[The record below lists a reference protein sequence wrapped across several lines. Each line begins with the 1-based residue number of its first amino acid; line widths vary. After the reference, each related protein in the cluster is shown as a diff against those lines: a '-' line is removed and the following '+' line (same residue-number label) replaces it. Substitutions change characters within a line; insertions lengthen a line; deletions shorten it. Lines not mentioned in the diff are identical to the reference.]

1 MNKNHFCFLL
11 IPLLLASC
19 NGRNSNENSGAQKDD
34 SHAVIKNDVSIQFLS
49 MTDGN
54 YLTTLKSIVDSF
66 MEEEPHVKVTI
77 YNPLGSGNYG
87 TLERYVVSGFFKEEY
102 PDLVQCYPDNVLKYI
117 AHDKAVKLDSYLNN
131 DTYGIKDQEDDYIAT
146 FMSEGRAYN
155 KEGTTYSLPFCK
167 STELLYYN
175 EDALI
180 GLDLSSINEYGI
192 INNGE
197 PLNKEY
203 LDNLTWEEFFG
214 KLCPAIKKLNNSL
227 DDERKIYDDSD
238 SSSCIL
244 AVDSDENFFITLAH
258 QYGYGYTSVDEN
270 QQGSID
276 FGDDDNLKNLI
287 KTLKSA
293 KDNKFLQTRGT
304 YKTYVSGLFTS
315 KKALFTIASNAGLSY
330 NIPTGNNAF
339 SVGVA
344 KIPYAEGREYS
355 SINQG
360 PSVCI
365 LDHKDENR
373 ALASY
378 LLWKHLTNETNA
390 TKWALSTGYMTIR
403 NSTYTSQDYINAIT
417 TTESST
423 PADIT
428 EANNFKKLAEV
439 KDYTF
444 NTALFKGSG
453 EARTC
458 VGRLLTLCLNSNDLE
473 AEIDDLFEKYAS
485 EAKEHLGT
493 TA

>member
-1 MNKNHFCFLL
+1 MNKNHICFLL
-11 IPLLLASC
+11 IPLLLVGC
-19 NGRNSNENSGAQKDD
+19 NSQKNTDNSGAQKDD
-34 SHAVIKNDVSIQFLS
+34 SNAIIKKDVTIDFLS

-54 YLTTLKSIVDSF
+54 YLATLKSIVNSF
-66 MEEEPHVKVTI
+66 MEEEPHVKVNI

-87 TLERYVVSGFFKEEY
+87 TLERYVVSGFFKEDY

-117 AHDKAVKLDSYLNN
+117 AHDKVVKLDSYLNN
-131 DTYGIKDQEDDYIAT
+131 DTYGIKDQEDDYIET
-146 FMSEGRAYN
+146 FMSEGRAYD

-175 EDALI
+175 EDALV
-180 GLDLSSINEYGI
+180 GLNLSSVDNT
-192 INNGE
+192 INNGQ
-197 PLNKEY
+197 PLDVNY
-203 LDNLTWEEFFG
+203 LDSLTWEEFFG
-214 KLCPAIKKLNNSL
+214 KLCPAIKTYNAGLS
-227 DDERKIYDDSD
+227 DENKIYDDSD

-276 FGDDDNLKNLI
+276 FGDDNNLKDLM

-293 KDNKFLQTRGT
+293 KDNKYLQTKGT
-304 YKTYVSGLFTS
+304 YKTYISGLFTS
-315 KKALFTIASNAGLSY
+315 KKALFTISSNAGLSY
-330 NIPTGNNAF
+330 NIPYGDNAF

-344 KIPYAEGREYS
+344 HIPYAEGRSYS

-365 LDHKDENR
+365 LDHNDNDR
-373 ALASY
+373 VLASF
-378 LLWKHLTNETNA
+378 LLWKHLTNESNA

-403 NSTYTSQDYINAIT
+403 NSTYSSQEYIDAIT
-417 TTESST
+417 ISDSST
-423 PADIT
+423 SAEKT
-428 EANNFKKLAEV
+428 EAENFKKLAEV

-458 VGRLLTLCLNSNDLE
+458 VGRLLTACLNNPDLD
-473 AEIDDLFEKYAS
+473 ANIDDLFEEYAT
-485 EAKEHLGT
+485 EAKKHLG
-493 TA
+493 AAA

>member
-1 MNKNHFCFLL
+1 MNKNHICFLL
-11 IPLLLASC
+11 IPLLLTSC
-19 NGRNSNENSGAQKDD
+19 SGQNNNENSGNQKDD
-34 SHAVIKNDVSIQFLS
+34 SHAIIKKDVTIDFLS
-49 MTDGN
+49 MTDGG
-54 YLTTLKSIVDSF
+54 YLATLKSIMDSF
-66 MEEEPHVKVTI
+66 MEEEPHVKVNI

-87 TLERYVVSGFFKEEY
+87 TLERYVVSGFFKEDY

-117 AHDKAVKLDSYLNN
+117 AHDKVIELDSYLNN
-131 DTYGIKDQEDDYIAT
+131 ATYGIKDEEDDYMDV
-146 FMSEGRAYN
+146 FMSEGRAYD

-175 EDALI
+175 EDALVN
-180 GLDLSSINEYGI
+180 LDLSSVDNT
-192 INNGE
+192 INNGQ
-197 PLNKEY
+197 PLTVEY
-203 LDNLTWEEFFG
+203 LDSLTWEEFFG
-214 KLCPAIKKLNNSL
+214 KLCPAIKTYNAGL
-227 DDERKIYDDSD
+227 DDKHKIYDDSD

-276 FGDDDNLKNLI
+276 FGDDENLKDLM

-293 KDNKFLQTRGT
+293 KDNKYLQTKGT
-304 YKTYVSGLFTS
+304 YKTYVSELFTS
-315 KKALFTIASNAGLSY
+315 KKALFTLASNAGLTY
-330 NIPTGNNAF
+330 NIPKNNAF

-344 KIPYAEGREYS
+344 KIPYAQGREYS

-365 LDHKDENR
+365 LDHDDDNR

-378 LLWKHLTNETNA
+378 LLWKHLTNESNA
-390 TKWALSTGYMTIR
+390 AKWAISTGYMAIR
-403 NSTYTSQDYINAIT
+403 NSTYTSQEYIDAIT
-417 TTESST
+417 TTASST
-423 PADIT
+423 LAEIT

-439 KDYTF
+439 KDHTF

-458 VGRLLTLCLNSNDLE
+458 VGRLLTACLNSQDLD
-473 AEIDDLFEKYAS
+473 AEIDNLFNEYAT
-485 EAKEHLGT
+485 EAKKHLGNN
-493 TA
+493 A